1 MPTDDITSVLDQ
13 NHTAPTT
20 RSDAAPSAVPSPGSD
35 RQNQESGVARPG
47 FDAPA
52 RSPSL
57 SNDLAEDLAQIVPDA
72 KNLDMLLDVN
82 LKVTVEL
89 GRTRMKFRD
98 VLNLHNGSIVELTKQ
113 TSEPVDILVNGAL
126 LATGEVVV
134 VDDHFAV
141 RITKLLSRVERLRR
155 VL

>member
-1 MPTDDITSVLDQ
+1 MPTDDITTVMDQ
-13 NHTAPTT
+13 DQTTPTPG
-20 RSDAAPSAVPSPGSD
+20 SDAVPSAAPSPNSERPSP
-35 RQNQESGVARPG
+35 APG
-47 FDAPA
+47 DTGPGAGAPA

-57 SNDLAEDLAQIVPDA
+57 PSDLAEDLAQIVPDA
-72 KNLDMLLDVN
+72 KNLAMLLDVS
-82 LKVTVEL
+82 LKVTIEL

-98 VLNLHNGSIVELTKQ
+98 VLNLHNGSIIELTKQ

-141 RITKLLSRVERLRR
+141 RITKLLSRVERLRK

>member
-1 MPTDDITSVLDQ
+1 MATDEITGVVDQ
-13 NHTAPTT
+13 ESTT
-20 RSDAAPSAVPSPGSD
+20 GVEVNTSEMAAAPQSVEAEPQPIKDSHA
-35 RQNQESGVARPG
+35 NELA
-47 FDAPA
+47 A
-52 RSPSL
+52 
-57 SNDLAEDLAQIVPDA
+57 DLAATIPDA

-98 VLNLHNGSIVELTKQ
+98 VLNLASGSIVELAKQ

-134 VDDHFAV
+134 MDDHFAV
-141 RITKLLSRVERLRR
+141 RITKLLNRVERLKK
-155 VL
+155 VI

>member
-1 MPTDDITSVLDQ
+1 MATDDLTSVLDQ
-13 NHTAPTT
+13 EQVNASPGQPAESPLGTSSGQGEEMTEAGALP
-20 RSDAAPSAVPSPGSD
+20 SEPGAAP
-35 RQNQESGVARPG
+35 ESRGLA
-47 FDAPA
+47 
-52 RSPSL
+52 
-57 SNDLAEDLAQIVPDA
+57 NDLAEDLAKVVPDA
-72 KNLDMLLDVN
+72 QNLDMLLDVS

-98 VLNLHNGSIVELTKQ
+98 VLNLHTGSIVELTKQ

-141 RITKLLSRVERLRR
+141 RITKLLSRVERLKK